1 MTDAETF
8 SQPIDRTEVSADEY
22 RLRARRLADEA
33 TARGLEGVVVWSKG
47 GGTVDRYA
55 DILYLTNHYTQ
66 FPHIPDLPPYW
77 AGRGH
82 AACVVTHEAETILI
96 SDIADWR
103 RDIVVADRVVVDL
116 DLTRGI
122 AGVLAE
128 LGLDRSRLGLAAAET
143 MVLGTWRLL
152 RERLPSVDWVP
163 VDDVLEGMRAIK
175 SEAEI
180 GIIREAVRIGDAIM
194 TAMLETCVPGAT
206 EADVAAAGYEV
217 GIRRGAAPYDLP
229 GASGPNSNFF
239 SHGSLPS
246 WSMRTLKHGDLY
258 HSDMY
263 GAYHGYYY
271 DYTRSTVVGGE
282 PNDEQLRVL
291 EGAIGAVEAVMDAL
305 RPGVSVGDAYEH
317 GAAYMRD
324 NGFDAGTPDNV
335 VAGLGQAFPSFG
347 HSLGLAWE
355 SPWIVPGSSEPVK
368 ENMYLA
374 IEAAVGL
381 PGVGAAGFEQDV
393 IVGPDGVEVLPA
405 LTPRWWER

>member
-1 MTDAETF
+1 MAATTTTEV
-8 SQPIDRTEVSADEY
+8 DRTEIAADEY
-22 RLRARRLADEA
+22 RARARRVATEA

-55 DILYLTNHYTQ
+55 DVLYLTNHYTQ

-77 AGRGH
+77 AGRAH
-82 AACVVTHEAETILI
+82 SACVVTREGETILI
-96 SDIADWR
+96 SEIADWR

-128 LGLDRSRLGLAAAET
+128 LGLDRTRVGLVAAET
-143 MVLGTWRLL
+143 MVIGSWRLL
-152 RERLPSVDWVP
+152 QSRLPGVEWVP
-163 VDDVLEGMRAIK
+163 VDDILERMRAIK

-180 GIIREAVRIGDAIM
+180 GIIRESVRVGDTIM
-194 TAMLETCVPGAT
+194 TAMLEACVAGAT
-206 EADVAAAGYEV
+206 EADVAAAGYDA

-239 SHGSLPS
+239 SYGSLPS
-246 WSMRTLKHGDLY
+246 WAMRTLKPGDLY

-271 DYTRSTVVGGE
+271 DYTRSTVVGGDPSE
-282 PNDEQLRVL
+282 DQLRVL
-291 EGAIGAVEAVMDAL
+291 EGAIGTVEAVIDAL
-305 RPGVSVGDAYEH
+305 RPGVSFGEAYER

-324 NGFDAGTPDNV
+324 SGFEAGTPEDV
-335 VAGLGQAFPSFG
+335 VSGLGQAFPSFG

-355 SPWIVPGSSEPVK
+355 SPWIVPGNPAPIE

-374 IEAAVGL
+374 VEAAVGL
-381 PGVGAAGFEQDV
+381 PGVGAAGFEQD
-393 IVGPDGVEVLPA
+393 ILIGPDGPEVLPA